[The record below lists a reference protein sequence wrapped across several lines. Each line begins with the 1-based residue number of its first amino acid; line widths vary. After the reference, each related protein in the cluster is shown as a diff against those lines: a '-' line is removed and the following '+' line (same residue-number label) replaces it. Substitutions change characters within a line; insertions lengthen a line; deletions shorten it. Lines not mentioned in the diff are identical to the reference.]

1 MFSYIFIS
9 NFCFLFSEDA
19 SFLRGRMRRGATA
32 TLLLACSA
40 VAFQISHPNVQ
51 GLTRASKLR
60 GLCQTRMR
68 AAGAEPIHSRRS
80 AIAFLIVGLV
90 GVPGSSFAAKKSA
103 SPDAGETF
111 ETISLDDFYAALE
124 DQEVLKVEFDG
135 PKFEVRPSSHPLS
148 QPKHT
153 CLVRYLD
160 ATSSSQRNF
169 P

>member
-1 MFSYIFIS
+1 
-9 NFCFLFSEDA
+9 
-19 SFLRGRMRRGATA
+19 MRTAGATA

-40 VAFQISHPNVQ
+40 VAFQVSHPNVQ

-68 AAGAEPIHSRRS
+68 AAGAEPMQSRRS

-90 GVPGSSFAAKKSA
+90 GVPGSSFAAKKAA
-103 SPDAGETF
+103 STDADEIV

-148 QPKHT
+148 QPSTHLLLNVYFST
-153 CLVRYLD
+153 E
-160 ATSSSQRNF
+160 S
-169 P
+169 

>member
-1 MFSYIFIS
+1 M
-9 NFCFLFSEDA
+9 
-19 SFLRGRMRRGATA
+19 TA

-40 VAFQISHPNVQ
+40 VAFQVSHPNVQ
-51 GLTRASKLR
+51 GPSKLR

-68 AAGAEPIHSRRS
+68 AAGAEPIQSRRS

-103 SPDAGETF
+103 SPDADEIF

-135 PKFEVRPSSHPLS
+135 PKFEVRPSSHPIS

-160 ATSSSQRNF
+160 ETGSSQMNF